1 MSRRAT
7 LNSMMGAIYFALALL
22 LAVSAPL
29 FADDDYD
36 FETEGAIQTIGADSL
51 VVNGFVFEVNNQTR
65 IKDDSLGMIAFG
77 DLKEGDWVDVE
88 AKSMQNNRYLAK
100 EIKRKSRDDDHDDDH
115 GDDDDDHYG
124 RELETRGYIS
134 ALGDS
139 NFTVNDY
146 TFLVSPNTVFKAEH
160 DMMVGFSDLALDM
173 DVKVEGY
180 WQGDTL
186 LIAKKVKIKD
196 DEDRHE
202 DEMEFKGVID
212 SVLSDA
218 IAINNY
224 IILVNDQTSIKLSHD
239 IFGSLQD
246 LSAGMFVEV
255 EARYM
260 DSALVA
266 YKIHVENDQ
275 EKEIEITGAID
286 SVGTDFI
293 NVLGY
298 RVIIDA
304 YTRIENYNSDSLGIA
319 GLEKGLRVKVKGS
332 LTDVNTITARK
343 IKVKRFYENKVE
355 FHGDI
360 TAIGANDIQVGQTV
374 FNTDSNTV
382 VQDANHN
389 YISLDQLTVGLY
401 VEVKG
406 RYDDAGVLWAL
417 KIKVEDRTRNT
428 VEYTGEILS
437 ISADSINVNNRLFFV
452 DSTTVILGFQGEAI
466 SLDSLAVGDVVEV
479 KAEMQADGTFNALR
493 IKLEDSSDM
502 IMVVG
507 PITAISSN
515 SIWVNGPR
523 FRFTGNTT
531 ILDKNYQPVD
541 LSQYAVGD
549 DVTLLAVS
557 DGTGSPQVVQSQLG
571 VNATITGLPGEPVT
585 TVAPEAFVLNANY
598 PNPFNPETTI
608 SFSANYQGFRQV
620 TLEVYDISGR
630 KIQTLFSGPLDAGQ
644 YRFKWN
650 GRNTLGQASASGMYF
665 YRLTS
670 GSNVISRKMILLR

>member
-1 MSRRAT
+1 MSGTVT
-7 LNSMMGAIYFALALL
+7 LNKMTRAIYFAMALL

-29 FADDDYD
+29 FADDDHH
-36 FETEGAIQTIGADSL
+36 FETEGAIQVIDADSL
-51 VVNGFVFEVNNQTR
+51 VVNGFVFEVDSQTT
-65 IKDDSLGMIAFG
+65 IKDDSLGMISFS
-77 DLKEGDWVDVE
+77 DLLAGDWVHVE
-88 AKSMQNNRYLAK
+88 ARTMHNDRYVAK
-100 EIKRKSRDDDHDDDH
+100 EIKRKASGSDHSDDHNS
-115 GDDDDDHYG
+115 

-139 NFTVNDY
+139 NFTVNGY
-146 TFLVSPNTVFKAEH
+146 TFMVSANTMFKAEH
-160 DMMVGFSDLALDM
+160 DMMIGFSDLALDM

-186 LIAKKVKIKD
+186 LIAKKVEVKD
-196 DEDRHE
+196 GESSSK
-202 DEMEFKGVID
+202 DEMEFKGIID
-212 SVLSDA
+212 SVLTDA

-224 IILVNDQTSIKLSHD
+224 VILVNSQTSIRLAHD
-239 IFGSLQD
+239 VFGSLQD
-246 LSAGMFVEV
+246 LSAGMYVEV
-255 EARYM
+255 EASYT

-266 YKIHVENDQ
+266 DKIHVENDQ

-298 RVIIDA
+298 RVIINA
-304 YTRIENYNSDSLGIA
+304 STRIDNYNSDSLGIA

-332 LTDVNTITARK
+332 LNADNSITARK

-355 FHGDI
+355 FYGDI
-360 TAIGANDIQVGQTV
+360 TAIGLNDIQVGQTV

-389 YISLDQLTVGLY
+389 YITLDQLTVGQY

-406 RYDDAGVLWAL
+406 RYDDAGALWAV
-417 KIKVEDRTRNT
+417 KIKVEDRTRST

-437 ISADSINVNNRLFFV
+437 ISADSINVNNKLFFV
-452 DSTTVILGFQGEAI
+452 DSTTVILGFQGQAL
-466 SLDSLAVGDVVEV
+466 SFDSLAVGDVVEV

-507 PITAISSN
+507 PITAISDS
-515 SIWVNGPR
+515 SIWVNGPQ
-523 FRFTGNTT
+523 FRISGNTT
-531 ILDKNYQPVD
+531 VLDRNYQPVT
-541 LSQYAVGD
+541 LSQYTVGD
-549 DVTLLAVS
+549 DVTLLAVNN
-557 DGTGSPQVVQSQLG
+557 GTGSPQVVQSQLG
-571 VNATITGLPGEPVT
+571 VNATITGLPGEPVVSASPT
-585 TVAPEAFVLNANY
+585 AFILNANY

-650 GRNTLGQASASGMYF
+650 GRNALGQASASGMYF

>member
-1 MSRRAT
+1 MSGTAT
-7 LNSMMGAIYFALALL
+7 YSTIMRAIYFALALL
-22 LAVSAPL
+22 LVGSAPL
-29 FADDDYD
+29 FADDEGN
-36 FETEGAIQTIGADSL
+36 FKTEGAIQTIDADSL
-51 VVNGFVFEVNNQTR
+51 VVNGFVFEVNSQTR
-65 IKDDSLGMIAFG
+65 VKDDSLGMISYS
-77 DLKEGDWVDVE
+77 DLQQGDWVKVE
-88 AKSMQNNRYLAK
+88 AESMRNNRYLAR
-100 EIKRKSRDDDHDDDH
+100 EIKRKNRDNDHDDDH
-115 GDDDDDHYG
+115 GDDDHDG

-139 NFTVNDY
+139 SLTVNDY
-146 TFLVSPNTVFKAEH
+146 TFLVTPYTMFKAEN
-160 DMMVGFSDLALDM
+160 DMMIGYDDLAVDM
-173 DVKVEGY
+173 EVKVEGY

-186 LIAKKVKIKD
+186 LIAKKVEVKD
-196 DEDRHE
+196 GEDHHE
-202 DEMEFKGVID
+202 DEIEFKGVID

-224 IILVNDQTSIKLSHD
+224 IILVNDQTSIKLAHD
-239 IFGSLQD
+239 VLGSLQD
-246 LSAGMFVEV
+246 LTAGMYVEV
-255 EARYM
+255 EARYS

-266 YKIHVENDQ
+266 LKIHVENDQ

-293 NVLGY
+293 TVLGY
-298 RVIIDA
+298 HVIIDA
-304 YTRIENYNSDSLGIA
+304 YTRIYNYNSDSLGIA
-319 GLEKGLRVKVKGS
+319 SLEKGLRVKVKGN
-332 LTDVNTITARK
+332 LTADNTITARK

-355 FHGDI
+355 FYGDI
-360 TAIGANDIQVGQTV
+360 TAIGANDIQVGQTL

-382 VQDANHN
+382 VFDDLHN
-389 YISLDQLTVGLY
+389 RIGMDQLTVGMY

-406 RYDDAGVLWAL
+406 RYDDSGVLWAV
-417 KIKVEDRTRNT
+417 KIKVEDRNRGM
-428 VEYTGEILS
+428 VEYTGEIIS

-452 DSTTVILGFQGEAI
+452 DSTTAIFGFQGQAI
-466 SLDSLAVGDVVEV
+466 SFDSLKVGDVVEV
-479 KAEMQADGTFNALR
+479 KAEMLADGTFKALK

-507 PITAISSN
+507 PITAISDS
-515 SIWVNGPR
+515 SIWVNGPQ

-531 ILDKNYQPVD
+531 ILDKNYQPVN
-541 LSQYAVGD
+541 LSQYAIGD
-549 DVTLLAVS
+549 DVTLLAVN
-557 DGTGSPQVVQSQLG
+557 DGSGSPQVVQSQLG
-571 VNATITGLPGEPVT
+571 VNATITGLPVEKGTV
-585 TVAPEAFVLNANY
+585 VAPRAFILNANY

-620 TLEVYDISGR
+620 TLEVYDITGR

-650 GRNTLGQASASGMYF
+650 GRNALGQASASGMYF